1 MNRITLIRLLKKANK
16 DGLHNID
23 YDLNQ
28 ETLENI
34 IPTAYKKIFF
44 VEDDV
49 YARTYSEK
57 LEYNRRK
64 KLEREAQKEMNQKWK
79 KI

>member
-49 YARTYSEK
+49 YARKQAEK
-57 LEYNRRK
+57 YMYNLRK
-64 KLEREAQKEMNQKWK
+64 RIERKIKQELNK
-79 KI
+79 KT